1 MILTFGH
8 TKGGVGKSMLALNVA
23 VERIRAGVD
32 TLLIDGDPRQTSVSK
47 AIAVRSESGQEPPV
61 PCIVLEDA
69 RTLRQQVGLLRP
81 KYQDLVIDVGGK
93 DSSALRSALLVTD
106 VLVLPVAPESVELW
120 AIDDVVEVI
129 EEAQALH
136 PFQVLVVLNRAKSS
150 GQDNADTRAMVAEY
164 PQLTMLAPSIGHRSV
179 FSSAFGRGLS
189 VAEYRPANA
198 KAISELRAVL
208 VALYS

>member
-150 GQDNADTRAMVAEY
+150 GRDNADTRAMVAEY

>member
-47 AIAVRSESGQEPPV
+47 AIAVRGESGQEPPV

-136 PFQVLVVLNRAKSS
+136 PFRVLVVLNRAKSS

-164 PQLTMLAPSIGHRSV
+164 PQLTMLAPSIGHRSA

-208 VALYS
+208 AALYS

>member
-136 PFQVLVVLNRAKSS
+136 PFRVLVVLNRAKSS
-150 GQDNADTRAMVAEY
+150 GQDNADMRAMIAEY

-189 VAEYRPANA
+189 AAEYRPANV

-208 VALYS
+208 ASLYS

>member
-150 GQDNADTRAMVAEY
+150 GRDNADTRAMVAEY

-198 KAISELRAVL
+198 KA
-208 VALYS
+208 

>member
-1 MILTFGH
+1 
-8 TKGGVGKSMLALNVA
+8 
-23 VERIRAGVD
+23 
-32 TLLIDGDPRQTSVSK
+32 
-47 AIAVRSESGQEPPV
+47 V

-136 PFQVLVVLNRAKSS
+136 PFRVLVVLNRAKSS

-208 VALYS
+208 AALSS